1 MGNDRRKLD
10 NLCEAFLKKDA
21 ELIEELLGEYLWNT
35 ISIRDTAVFESKKE
49 NFYHG
54 ILLGLLGYRNDWLIK
69 SNAESGNGYS
79 DILIE
84 APSKRIGIVIEVK
97 YAEKGDMDTA
107 CTKAMKQIEE
117 KQYALPFIKD
127 SRKLFKIGVN
137 FSAKTRNIEEWKVK

>member
-21 ELIEELLGEYLWNT
+21 DLIEELLGEYLWNT

-69 SNAESGNGYS
+69 SNAESRNGYS

-84 APSKRIGIVIEVK
+84 ASSKRIGIVIEVK
-97 YAEKGDMDTA
+97 YAENGDMDAA
-107 CTKAMKQIEE
+107 CTKALKQIEE
-117 KQYALPFIKD
+117 KQYTARLQEDGMRTIIRYGIACCK
-127 SRKLFKIGVN
+127 KECWVMV
-137 FSAKTRNIEEWKVK
+137 E